1 MTNHDTIRDLEQ
13 QKQLLEKLN
22 PKFNDL
28 TLDIQEVMANSQDP
42 VYIAA
47 LLFKV
52 AEERQHAN
60 KLLEAINDK
69 FDKIMFALKTQN
81 LNNEPAQQMQNL
93 QNKFEI
99 LPEQDQAIVKFI
111 EEKGSATALDIMGLM
126 RYRGLNAASQR
137 INKLFKEGYLKK
149 VQSGKKV
156 LFLAKS

>member
-1 MTNHDTIRDLEQ
+1 MTAHDTIKELEQ

-28 TLDIQEVMANSQDP
+28 TIDIQQIMAGSNDP
-42 VYIAA
+42 VFIAA

-52 AEERQHAN
+52 AEERRQAN
-60 KLLEAINDK
+60 QLLESINDK
-69 FDKIMFALKTQN
+69 FDKIMFSLKTQN
-81 LNNEPAQQMQNL
+81 VSNEPAQQM

-99 LPEQDQAIVKFI
+99 LPEQDQVIVKFI
-111 EEKGSATALDIMGLM
+111 GEKGSATAMDVMGLM

-137 INKLFKEGYLKK
+137 LNKLFKEGYLKK

-156 LFLAKS
+156 LFLAHS